1 MQTDVATEILET
13 LHRAG
18 EEDVG
23 QDVESRIKHLPRT
36 NPDFEA
42 TKLYGIVS
50 GQLQAHLGEAV
61 NEAVD
66 SKELQFAHGDCV
78 SPGAVDEVVARLAAS
93 PSFADVVQG
102 ARACLQRAGRLKNAA
117 CDVPPAA
124 GAAAAV
130 GGTTTKDERIHL
142 HRNDM
147 SSSDTEGEGM
157 HAKKKAL
164 RMDDWVGTFCLSGGG
179 GGRGFSPRI
188 DVEAALG
195 QLEAG
200 LGSPGGSATS
210 ATEALGLLAEVRV
223 CTFSLPHEV
232 LVYIHRHQCDQQG
245 TMLSYIIPG
254 MFVAGTW
261 YLSWSPSTGGRVEG
275 HKCDFGCTA
284 VKNDPY
290 HVTARRKLK
299 CRTALQRIL
308 CRVSPCSRL
317 ASCSSVGLI
326 PSGPEPPELALGI
339 RFAAGRAHQHTLVA
353 RRRRGFPPKHPQQKQ
368 NTLLVNPA
376 YMKAQQVFLCRP
388 VRHLVGALFYILP
401 PSVVLYCCC

>member
-1 MQTDVATEILET
+1 MTRMFTENNRSIYGSRAVDMQTDMVTEILET

-23 QDVESRIKHLPRT
+23 QDVERRIQHLPRT
-36 NPDFEA
+36 NADFEA
-42 TKLYGIVS
+42 TKLYGVVS

-66 SKELQFAHGDCV
+66 SKELRFAHGDCV

-93 PSFADVVQG
+93 PSFAVVVQG
-102 ARACLQRAGRLKNAA
+102 ARACLQRAARLKNAT
-117 CDVPPAA
+117 CDVPPGA
-124 GAAAAV
+124 GAAAAA
-130 GGTTTKDERIHL
+130 GGTTTKDERIYF

-164 RMDDWVGTFCLSGGG
+164 RMDDWAGTFCLSGGG

-210 ATEALGLLAEVRV
+210 AIEALELLAEVSV
-223 CTFSLPHEV
+223 CTSTVVFLTV
-232 LVYIHRHQCDQQG
+232 LVYVHQHQCDQQG

-254 MFVAGTW
+254 TSYVRSR
-261 YLSWSPSTGGRVEG
+261 YLVLVVESFDERQGGR
-275 HKCDFGCTA
+275 
-284 VKNDPY
+284 P
-290 HVTARRKLK
+290 
-299 CRTALQRIL
+299 
-308 CRVSPCSRL
+308 
-317 ASCSSVGLI
+317 
-326 PSGPEPPELALGI
+326 
-339 RFAAGRAHQHTLVA
+339 
-353 RRRRGFPPKHPQQKQ
+353 
-368 NTLLVNPA
+368 
-376 YMKAQQVFLCRP
+376 
-388 VRHLVGALFYILP
+388 
-401 PSVVLYCCC
+401 